1 MKFKLVL
8 FIFTAVIAKCYSADD
23 GGCGLE
29 GPNLDWQSNLCIFDA
44 ISDVDTLNE
53 QFTFTDTL
61 EVTTTDNGTASSYL
75 DIEVDQDNKILL
87 VKTNDNFINFDN
99 DTPTSASTEI
109 IISVTATLKCPKG
122 DSKLTF
128 SIPVEDTNNNKPT
141 FLNPTYEYSMPM
153 PLVPKIDLTNFGDL
167 IIAEDLDF
175 SNKKITFTVD
185 PSDVFQ
191 VESVAT
197 SDTKQFRTSLKVAQ
211 YQRFSEDTVVTI
223 TATDEGT
230 PTSSSTTTVTI
241 KVDQE
246 LSLPDIPTFKNAVYK
261 FEYSESEGVPAVK
274 ALGDPITVTTSDA
287 TVTDVTIEDN
297 NYVTAVFDQT
307 TSQVSID
314 TTGTPIGLTT
324 ESVMLFELTVTL
336 NKNPTDSSK
345 TIILLEIPNDNVITV
360 PTFSEPFYTA
370 QYLTESDP
378 HTIKLDEGQ
387 EISITEKEDVDIT
400 LSGDDHFSINY
411 DTDAGKWQLNVVTNL
426 EEDVLK
432 KGQDIILTLEASV
445 KDSSVSVGKG
455 YTALVVKLP
464 EVKVIEVPSFTQ
476 IHYSAN
482 YVVNTEEGQ
491 ADTVTI
497 EDGPITLNP
506 TEEVVNVALD
516 ESSGNGNFK
525 VTKEDDHW
533 IITVTTNLAQEDL
546 DKGGE
551 IVLSLSATVTG
562 QDDIQGFATLIIAL
576 PPVKQAE
583 VPLFSQ
589 VYYTADYAVNTQG
602 ELDTVTI
609 SNGPIATE
617 PTDAL
622 VALVDSSDNFG
633 VALKEDH
640 WIITVTKNLAQEDL
654 AKGGDILLSL
664 SAIVTGQDDNQ
675 GFATLVIALPPVA
688 ETQVP
693 KFSEAYYTA
702 SYKVVEDHGT
712 VELSN
717 GPIAATSAGATVDIT
732 LKESSDNFELVLDD
746 GTWVV
751 NVIKDL
757 PQDVLESGAEYVLT
771 LEATV
776 EGGEAVDPGE
786 SVLIITVQAPEIPVF
801 GQPHYTAQYTVDS
814 EKGTITITDGPITVT
829 PSDSVTV
836 ALEDSESYS
845 DNFNIVPNA
854 DDNTYTL
861 EVVSNLDDA
870 TLIKEVDIVLS
881 LKASTEGA
889 TTFGSATLVIKLP
902 KKVAPAAF
910 TQPYYE
916 ADYKLEEKTHS
927 IELKNGPIDLDGDN
941 IAETT
946 VALTGD
952 LKDNFAISATA
963 PYEITLTAN
972 LDEDV
977 LNSQHDVVITL
988 VASLEGSSLTSSAP
1002 VIITIPDAPSP
1013 PKFTQVMYTA
1023 KYEVTDDAATVTLE
1037 DGTIATDAEDPSSV
1051 TVSVE
1056 SPYDANFD
1064 LTYDDATKTYSV
1076 KVNTL
1081 LDTDVVDK
1089 QSEIYVVL
1097 DATVDRALDHSSA
1110 SLVVKMPA
1118 KTSDVVPKFSEAY
1131 YTATYKHEA
1140 DADDTV
1146 EIPDATSVAIVSD
1159 HASDTTVA
1167 VVDYYVANFEPTLD
1181 GDAWQLVVQQKLD
1194 DDILNN
1200 QKEIYVTLEASLTG
1214 SAEVGR
1220 TTIIMSLP
1228 TQDLKEAPRFTET
1241 YYTAEYTIDS
1251 EGTHQVT
1258 CDPISIT
1265 VPADDALTKVTLQDY
1280 ADNFKLTHDTDKAE
1294 WTITLDK
1301 NLDDTVLKANTELNI
1316 VLSAHL
1322 DNSKGDGT
1330 ATLVVKL
1337 PKIAEEAIAF
1347 GQDIYEGAYTKS
1359 DGDNDDTVEL
1369 LSEIVVTSGA
1379 TVAIQTED
1387 YKDNFAVDCQ
1397 DTKCTL
1403 SVAQDLSD
1411 DILTTKSE
1419 IVLVLEASKTD
1430 VTDKG
1435 KATVIVS
1442 LPLQDVINAPEFEEV
1457 VYATTYSLDQN
1468 DKGTVTSVQIKI
1480 KGVDDVKDIEVKLS
1494 GDNEDCFTVAPK
1506 TDHWELTVANNLPQT
1521 VVDDNISILLT
1532 LTATKSGVTVS
1543 GEAGLVVNMP
1553 QKVAASE
1560 FHFETNVYMG
1570 DYSTENELSIESD
1583 IVIDGV
1589 KRDDPKIDLTG
1600 DYKDSFSAAYA
1611 DQKVTITLKSPL
1623 SSDVL
1628 ENNAVISV
1636 GIKATQD
1643 TDEATA
1649 TLVVKLPKQQD
1660 DSEGPEFTK
1669 LTYTATYT
1677 IHKDDAD
1684 EITIDDGPIQI
1695 QNVDDPSKLT
1705 LTIDDNNKE
1714 YLQIEAEEDHWKI
1727 TVLKNLPLEITD
1739 DQASLVVTLT
1749 AKLEGVASPGEA
1761 ALVIHLPK
1769 KVAPA
1774 SFNFDSNSYL
1784 ASYSLDED
1792 GNYILTVATTI
1803 TIEGDSE
1810 VDVALEGDF
1819 SKYFKATR
1827 QDSTVTIT
1835 KADTLPDNI
1844 VNTESAISVD
1854 IVATKETNVTETV
1867 KATLIVKLPKS
1878 QRNGGDSDDS
1888 SDDKTGLIAAVA
1900 VLAVLLVA
1908 SLVGS
1913 AVFYYLKF
1921 KRGNN
1926 YSNMDEGPR
1935 LSERFRKNSNS
1946 TDTKKIDHPTRRPT
1960 GVIKYPLNDEVV
1972 GETTTDD
1979 DPFERRKSV
1988 QFDVVNIDEL
1998 EIESEMPDD
2007 DPEEIEYESM
2017 ENEEENSTDL

>member
-8 FIFTAVIAKCYSADD
+8 FIFTAVIAKCYSIDD

-345 TIILLEIPNDNVITV
+345 TMILLEIPNDNVITV

-617 PTDAL
+617 PTDEVT
-622 VALVDSSDNFG
+622 VALVDSSDNFE
-633 VALKEDH
+633 VALEEDQ

-845 DNFNIVPNA
+845 DNFNIVLNA

-881 LKASTEGA
+881 LKASMEGA
-889 TTFGSATLVIKLP
+889 TIFGSATLVIKLP

-1076 KVNTL
+1076 KVNTP

-1167 VVDYYVANFEPTLD
+1167 VVDYYVDNFEPTLD

-1280 ADNFKLTHDTDKAE
+1280 AVNFKLTHDTDKAE

-1347 GQDIYEGAYTKS
+1347 GEDIYEGAYTKS

-1946 TDTKKIDHPTRRPT
+1946 TDT
-1960 GVIKYPLNDEVV
+1960 
-1972 GETTTDD
+1972 
-1979 DPFERRKSV
+1979 
-1988 QFDVVNIDEL
+1988 
-1998 EIESEMPDD
+1998 
-2007 DPEEIEYESM
+2007 
-2017 ENEEENSTDL
+2017 

>member
-1979 DPFERRKSV
+1979 DPLERRKSV

>member
-1 MKFKLVL
+1 LEFAVTEYFDIQENPTTNVWEVSVTKNLPDAVLQSGEDQIFSLQAIIAGGAADDTGTSALVIQIEKTDPVNTPKFLKPY
-8 FIFTAVIAKCYSADD
+8 YSATY
-23 GGCGLE
+23 
-29 GPNLDWQSNLCIFDA
+29 N
-44 ISDVDTLNE
+44 VDEN
-53 QFTFTDTL
+53 
-61 EVTTTDNGTASSYL
+61 
-75 DIEVDQDNKILL
+75 
-87 VKTNDNFINFDN
+87 
-99 DTPTSASTEI
+99 
-109 IISVTATLKCPKG
+109 
-122 DSKLTF
+122 
-128 SIPVEDTNNNKPT
+128 
-141 FLNPTYEYSMPM
+141 
-153 PLVPKIDLTNFGDL
+153 
-167 IIAEDLDF
+167 
-175 SNKKITFTVD
+175 
-185 PSDVFQ
+185 
-191 VESVAT
+191 
-197 SDTKQFRTSLKVAQ
+197 
-211 YQRFSEDTVVTI
+211 
-223 TATDEGT
+223 
-230 PTSSSTTTVTI
+230 
-241 KVDQE
+241 
-246 LSLPDIPTFKNAVYK
+246 
-261 FEYSESEGVPAVK
+261 
-274 ALGDPITVTTSDA
+274 GDP
-287 TVTDVTIEDN
+287 
-297 NYVTAVFDQT
+297 
-307 TSQVSID
+307 
-314 TTGTPIGLTT
+314 
-324 ESVMLFELTVTL
+324 
-336 NKNPTDSSK
+336 
-345 TIILLEIPNDNVITV
+345 
-360 PTFSEPFYTA
+360 
-370 QYLTESDP
+370 
-378 HTIKLDEGQ
+378 
-387 EISITEKEDVDIT
+387 
-400 LSGDDHFSINY
+400 
-411 DTDAGKWQLNVVTNL
+411 
-426 EEDVLK
+426 
-432 KGQDIILTLEASV
+432 
-445 KDSSVSVGKG
+445 SVSV
-455 YTALVVKLP
+455 T
-464 EVKVIEVPSFTQ
+464 
-476 IHYSAN
+476 
-482 YVVNTEEGQ
+482 
-491 ADTVTI
+491 
-497 EDGPITLNP
+497 DGPITLSSSDA
-506 TEEVVNVALD
+506 VVDVTLADSYAEYFAIDLSADPQITVIKPVEDDVINENQEILLTLQVSLKESTDVETAVVALKLPYVETSKTLKFTKPAYEFSYVLD
-516 ESSGNGNFK
+516 DDAASIDTHGESISLANGDSSVEITVSGTYKDNFK
-525 VTKEDDHW
+525 VQPNGDDTYSISVETPLDQSVLDGQLDILLILDAALAGADDGFATILLDLPKKEAGTSPQFAKSSYTATYSIEDDND
-533 IITVTTNLAQEDL
+533 IVTLDDVITLEDAT
-546 DKGGE
+546 
-551 IVLSLSATVTG
+551 VAATVT
-562 QDDIQGFATLIIAL
+562 
-576 PPVKQAE
+576 
-583 VPLFSQ
+583 
-589 VYYTADYAVNTQG
+589 
-602 ELDTVTI
+602 
-609 SNGPIATE
+609 
-617 PTDAL
+617 
-622 VALVDSSDNFG
+622 
-633 VALKEDH
+633 
-640 WIITVTKNLAQEDL
+640 
-654 AKGGDILLSL
+654 
-664 SAIVTGQDDNQ
+664 
-675 GFATLVIALPPVA
+675 
-688 ETQVP
+688 
-693 KFSEAYYTA
+693 
-702 SYKVVEDHGT
+702 
-712 VELSN
+712 
-717 GPIAATSAGATVDIT
+717 
-732 LKESSDNFELVLDD
+732 
-746 GTWVV
+746 
-751 NVIKDL
+751 
-757 PQDVLESGAEYVLT
+757 
-771 LEATV
+771 V
-776 EGGEAVDPGE
+776 EG
-786 SVLIITVQAPEIPVF
+786 T
-801 GQPHYTAQYTVDS
+801 
-814 EKGTITITDGPITVT
+814 
-829 PSDSVTV
+829 
-836 ALEDSESYS
+836 YS

-1167 VVDYYVANFEPTLD
+1167 VVDHYVANFQPTLD